1 MSTASKVTLCLSIVT
16 AGAIIGGVHYKKK
29 SDQMKLREG
38 IYKDLERQERKRQN
52 RMELEQQ
59 IALTKRLTEERDRR
73 ENHSH

>member
-1 MSTASKVTLCLSIVT
+1 MVMRELWS
-16 AGAIIGGVHYKKK
+16 HQHK
-29 SDQMKLREG
+29 SCWWSLINVLIFLYQKLREG